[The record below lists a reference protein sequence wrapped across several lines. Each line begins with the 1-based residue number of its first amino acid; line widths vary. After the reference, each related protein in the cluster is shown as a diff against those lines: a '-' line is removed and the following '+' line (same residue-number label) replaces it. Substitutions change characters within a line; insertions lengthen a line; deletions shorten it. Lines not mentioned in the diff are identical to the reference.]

1 MNSSALKAP
10 AVLVVALIL
19 VAETLV
25 LLGLSGFLISQLVV
39 DNPDS
44 IASAVGL
51 VVITVIATAWIG
63 ATTTGF
69 LQGKSFARGSA
80 LVWQVLQAAVGL
92 ASNQGL
98 FARPDIGSGL
108 FVPALVALALL
119 LFSPSVSK
127 HLGAGRDSA

>member
-1 MNSSALKAP
+1 MNPSAFRTP
-10 AVLVVALIL
+10 AVIVVALVL

-25 LLGLSGFLISQLVV
+25 LLGLSAFLTYQLAV
-39 DNPDS
+39 DTPDS
-44 IASAVGL
+44 MAPAIGL
-51 VVITVIATAWIG
+51 VTITVIATAWIA
-63 ATTTGF
+63 ATTIGF
-69 LQGKSFARGSA
+69 FQGKSFARGSA

-127 HLGAGRDSA
+127 HLGTARESA

>member
-1 MNSSALKAP
+1 MNPSAFKAP

-19 VAETLV
+19 VAESLI
-25 LLGLSGFLISQLVV
+25 LLGLCGFLTYQLAV
-39 DNPDS
+39 DIPDS
-44 IASAVGL
+44 LASAVGL
-51 VVITVIATAWIG
+51 VVITVIATAWIA
-63 ATTTGF
+63 ATTIGF
-69 LQGKSFARGSA
+69 FQGKSFARGSA

-127 HLGAGRDSA
+127 HLGTAKESG

>member
-1 MNSSALKAP
+1 MNPSAFKAP

-25 LLGLSGFLISQLVV
+25 LSGLSGFLLYQLAV
-39 DNPDS
+39 DSPDS

-51 VVITVIATAWIG
+51 VVITLAATAWI
-63 ATTTGF
+63 ALTAIGF
-69 LQGKSFARGSA
+69 FQGKSFARGSA
-80 LVWQVLQAAVGL
+80 VVWQVLQGAVGL

-108 FVPALVALALL
+108 FVPALIALALV
-119 LFSPSVSK
+119 LFSPAVSK
-127 HLGAGRDSA
+127 HLGTTRGAD

>member
-1 MNSSALKAP
+1 MNSSAFRTP
-10 AVLVVALIL
+10 AVIVVALVL

-25 LLGLSGFLISQLVV
+25 LLGLSGFLAFQLAV
-39 DNPDS
+39 DTPDS
-44 IASAVGL
+44 MASAVGL
-51 VVITVIATAWIG
+51 VIITVIATAWIA
-63 ATTTGF
+63 ATTIGF
-69 LQGKSFARGSA
+69 FQGKSFARGSA

-127 HLGAGRDSA
+127 HLGTARDGA